1 MEFDLYVVYAVL
13 GVIGLIL
20 ILILVLYRKV
30 LLLSRRYR
38 EFMRGNSG
46 VSLEVVLQ
54 DQLKEMERIEAVVA
68 DNREK
73 MLEMSGLLAASIR
86 GVGVVRFNAF
96 QNTGSD
102 LSFSVALL
110 DSHSNGVVIST
121 IYGREES
128 RTYAKPLSGGK
139 SSYQLGAEEQE
150 SIRRAREPMGITEPV
165 RTS

>member
-20 ILILVLYRKV
+20 VLILVLYRKV
-30 LLLSRRYR
+30 LFLSRRYR

-46 VSLEVVLQ
+46 VSLDVVLQ
-54 DQLKEMERIEAVVA
+54 DQLKELERIEAGVA

-73 MLEMSGLLAASIR
+73 MREMSGVLAASIR

-102 LSFSVALL
+102 LSFAVAFL

-128 RTYAKPLSGGK
+128 RTYAKPLSEGK

-150 SIRRAREPMGITEPV
+150 SIRRARESMGIAAPV